1 MSISTFI
8 KNISMAAVGVALA
21 LGTGEV
27 ARASTLIDTTTSWRG
42 SSIRPFGERNTATY
56 GQTFTVEND
65 NILDSFTFFLNDY
78 KYHRHYNPDT
88 VDFAAYIMEWDGDKA
103 TGDILYDSGKQ
114 STNRRR
120 GFEEFTFDT
129 EGIVLEEDRQ
139 YVAFLSASN
148 FFDHKPGKSRMGY
161 IWHDVYEG
169 GEFVYFNNGSH
180 FNKLTTHSWNK
191 RFAHGDAAFKASF
204 SSSEAKSVPEPTSM
218 LGLLAVGAFAASSL
232 LKRDRKQQ
240 A

>member
-56 GQTFTVEND
+56 GQTFTVDND
-65 NILDSFTFFLNDY
+65 DILDSFTFFLNDY
-78 KYHRHYNPDT
+78 NYYPDT
-88 VDFAAYIMEWDGDKA
+88 VDFAAYVMEWDGDKA

-114 STNRRR
+114 STTRAK
-120 GFEEFTFDT
+120 GFEKFTFDT

-148 FFDHKPGKSRMGY
+148 FFDGKRGTSRMPY
-161 IWHDVYEG
+161 VRDVYEG
-169 GEFVYFNNGSH
+169 GEFVFSNNGRH
-180 FNKLTTHSWNK
+180 FNKLTKRSWHK
-191 RFAHGDAAFKASF
+191 IAHIDAAFKASF
-204 SSSEAKSVPEPTSM
+204 SSSEAAKSVPEPTSM
-218 LGLLAVGAFAASSL
+218 LGLLAVGAFGASSL